1 MSGDNDTVWRQ
12 DRYSA
17 DLRLLEPVLDR
28 HADDPDALT
37 TILGE
42 THSLFGYLPLAALPR
57 IAHTTNRSV
66 SAVHRA
72 ASMWARS
79 RPSQH

>member
-1 MSGDNDTVWRQ
+1 MSRDNYTGWGQ
-12 DRYSA
+12 DPYAA

-42 THSLFGYLPLAALPR
+42 AQSLFGYLPLAALPQ
-57 IAHTTNRSV
+57 IARSTNRSV
-66 SAVHRA
+66 SAVHHV

-79 RPSQH
+79 KPSRH